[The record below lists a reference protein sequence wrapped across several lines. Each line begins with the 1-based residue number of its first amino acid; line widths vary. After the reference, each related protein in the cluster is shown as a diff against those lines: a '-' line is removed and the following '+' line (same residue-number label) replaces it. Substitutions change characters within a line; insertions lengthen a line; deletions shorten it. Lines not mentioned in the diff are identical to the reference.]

1 MAKKRR
7 GEARVEGP
15 ASTGGTEPA
24 RGPGGAAASASE
36 GQGGGGRRLQPW
48 LAVVLVAVVAAAAWW
63 AAGAMAR
70 RAQGGV
76 LPPMAD
82 LAALPGPAA
91 GQVREADAAARDN
104 PRSAD
109 AAGALG
115 MAYHASLM
123 TDRALETYALAERL
137 DPASW
142 QWTYYR
148 GLLLEERGRQDEAL
162 EAFRRVTAAN
172 SGMGMAWFRI
182 GEMAFKA
189 GRLDEAEQAY
199 GRAGAAPP
207 MAPFTTAGVAERRVA
222 ALAAYAQMGAARV
235 ALDRGRRD
243 QARAA
248 LDAAITAYPEFGP
261 ARTMR
266 VQLGVE
272 AGADQPSPG
281 RRRSAEAPATAEAPT
296 LRTAARAYVPPADPL
311 LDAVVAKSRMRDMLL
326 KHAALAGR
334 GGDQAWR
341 EFLVR
346 RALEFNPRDPNV
358 LMEMAAMLQASGRA
372 SEALDYLRQREQVAP
387 GDHQTLVEQ
396 GRTLAALGQLE
407 EAEAV
412 LRRAARVRDAA
423 AEYNLG
429 AVLDRRG
436 RLAEAR
442 AHYERALEID
452 PFYARAMNNLGVSL
466 DRNGQIEAAVAMLR
480 RATEAD
486 PENAE
491 AFSNLGSALIGSR
504 KLPEAIRALETSIAL
519 DPDAPDAHNNLG
531 IALAQSG
538 RLADAAREWETAL
551 RIFPGHVNARRNL
564 ERLAAIRR

>member
-1 MAKKRR
+1 MAKRRR
-7 GEARVEGP
+7 GEARVGGS
-15 ASTGGTEPA
+15 AATGGTEPA
-24 RGPGGAAASASE
+24 SGPGRGTEPAGQPGSTTEPASE
-36 GQGGGGRRLQPW
+36 GQGGGGRRLPPW

-63 AAGAMAR
+63 AAGALAR
-70 RAQGGV
+70 RAQRGV

-91 GQVREADAAARDN
+91 GQVREADAAARAN
-104 PRSAD
+104 PRSA
-109 AAGALG
+109 AAVGSLG

-123 TDRALETYALAERL
+123 TERALETYALAERL

-162 EAFRRVTAAN
+162 DAFRRVTTAN
-172 SGMGMAWFRI
+172 PQMGMAWFRI

-207 MAPFTTAGVAERRVA
+207 MAPFTTAGVTERRVA
-222 ALAAYAQMGAARV
+222 ALAAYAQMGVARV

-243 QARAA
+243 QAKAA
-248 LDAAITAYPEFGP
+248 LDAAIGAHPGFGP
-261 ARTMR
+261 ARMMR
-266 VQLGVE
+266 VQLGVD
-272 AGADQPSPG
+272 AG
-281 RRRSAEAPATAEAPT
+281 AEAPA
-296 LRTAARAYVPPADPL
+296 LRTPGGAYVPPSDPL
-311 LDAVVAKSRMRDMLL
+311 LDAVVARSRMRDMLL

-334 GGDQAWR
+334 GSDQTWR

-346 RALEFNPRDPNV
+346 RALEFNARDPNV

-396 GRTLAALGQLE
+396 GRALAVLGQLE

-442 AHYERALEID
+442 THYERALEID

-466 DRNGQIEAAVAMLR
+466 DRNGQIEEAVAMLH

-491 AFSNLGSALIGSR
+491 AFSNLGSALIGAR
-504 KLPEAIRALETSIAL
+504 RLPEAIRALETSLAL

-551 RIFPGHVNARRNL
+551 EIYPGHVNARRNL
-564 ERLAAIRR
+564 ERLAAMGKR

>member
-7 GEARVEGP
+7 GEARVDGPVVFTGTEPTGRP
-15 ASTGGTEPA
+15 ASTTE
-24 RGPGGAAASASE
+24 SASQ
-36 GQGGGGRRLQPW
+36 GQDGGGRWLPPW
-48 LAVVLVAVVAAAAWW
+48 LAVVLVAVVAGAAWW
-63 AAGAMAR
+63 AAGALAR

-82 LAALPGPAA
+82 LSALPEPAA
-91 GQVREADAAARDN
+91 AQVREADTGARAN

-109 AAGALG
+109 VVGALG

-123 TDRALETYALAERL
+123 TERAVETYGLAERL
-137 DPASW
+137 GPASW

-162 EAFRRVTAAN
+162 DAFRRVTAAN
-172 SGMGMAWFRI
+172 PEMGMAWFRI

-207 MAPFTTAGVAERRVA
+207 MAPFATAGVAERRVA
-222 ALAAYAQMGAARV
+222 PLTAYAQMGVARV
-235 ALDRGRRD
+235 ALDRGNRD
-243 QARAA
+243 QAVAA
-248 LDAAITAYPEFGP
+248 LDAAIAAHPGFGP

-266 VQLGVE
+266 VQLGV
-272 AGADQPSPG
+272 GTPG
-281 RRRSAEAPATAEAPT
+281 G
-296 LRTAARAYVPPADPL
+296 AYVPPSDPL
-311 LDAVVAKSRMRDMLL
+311 LDAVVAQSRMRDMLL

-334 GGDQAWR
+334 GGDQGWR

-396 GRTLAALGQLE
+396 GRALAVLGQLE

-442 AHYERALEID
+442 THYERALEID

-480 RATEAD
+480 RATEAA

-491 AFSNLGSALIGSR
+491 AFSNLGSALIGAR
-504 KLPEAIRALETSIAL
+504 RLPEAIRALETSIAL
-519 DPDAPDAHNNLG
+519 DPDSPDAHNNLG

-538 RLADAAREWETAL
+538 RLADAAREWDTAL
-551 RIFPGHVNARRNL
+551 EIYPGHVNARRNL
-564 ERLAAIRR
+564 ERLAGMRR